1 MKKTLIALFSIFISL
16 AALTAQEEAEDRL
29 GRIYSIMDDENF
41 VLLVH
46 SRSGFAISK
55 TEVTQELYELIMGK
69 NPSNFQGQNLPVE
82 SVSYYDAIVFCNL
95 LSMEMDVEP
104 VYSVDG
110 ITDPSL
116 WISLESGDW
125 YGLKMSPVAT
135 GFRLPTKDEWLFA
148 ARGGAE
154 KSSNKY
160 VGGDDVEEVAW
171 FSTNSDHR
179 THEIAQKEANEID
192 LYDMNGNVWEWCWDG
207 ASQLRP
213 NKFIMG
219 GGYDTSKNGSTLA
232 NCISEQIPTTKNSN
246 TGFRIVRGMNDDEIK
261 AEQKKAEREASAKSV
276 PPLFKA
282 GRSQYPVSQWLWYY
296 VMKDYPLLIANDYAP
311 VYNISYYQAVVFC
324 NRLSKICGRTPV
336 YELNK
341 SNNPS
346 DWGTIPTSPDKKW
359 DKISINK
366 KANGYMLEVTKAKEF
381 DGSSVKGFYIRIA
394 N

>member
-1 MKKTLIALFSIFISL
+1 MKKTLIALLSIFISI
-16 AALTAQEEAEDRL
+16 AALTAQEETEDRL
-29 GRIYSIMDDENF
+29 GKLYSIMDEENF

-55 TEVTQELYELIMGK
+55 TEVTQELYELITGK
-69 NPSNFQGQNLPVE
+69 NPSNFQGEKFPVD

-110 ITDPSL
+110 ITDPAL
-116 WISLESGDW
+116 WTSLESGEW

-135 GFRLPTKDEWLFA
+135 GYRLPTKEEWLFA
-148 ARGGAE
+148 ARGGSE
-154 KSSNKY
+154 KTSNKY
-160 VGGDDVEEVAW
+160 VGGDDVEELAW
-171 FSTNSDHR
+171 YNVNSDR
-179 THEIAQKEANEID
+179 TTHDVGQKSPNEID
-192 LYDMNGNVWEWCWDG
+192 VYDMNGNVWEWCWDG

-213 NKFIMG
+213 NKFIVG
-219 GGYDTSKNGSTLA
+219 GGYDTSKNGTTIA
-232 NCISEQIPTTKNSN
+232 NCVSEQIPTTKNPN

-282 GRSQYPVSQWLWYY
+282 GRSQYPISQWLWYY
-296 VMKDYPLLIANDYAP
+296 VMKDNPLLFADDYAP
-311 VYNISYYQAVVFC
+311 VYNISYYQAIVFC

-341 SNNPS
+341 SNNPN

-359 DKISINK
+359 DKISMNK
-366 KANGYMLEVTKAKEF
+366 KANGYVLEVTKSKDF
-381 DGSSVKGFYIRIA
+381 DGTSVKGFYIRVA

>member
-16 AALTAQEEAEDRL
+16 AALTAQEQEEDRL
-29 GRIYSIMDDENF
+29 GKLYSIMDNENF

-55 TEVTQELYELIMGK
+55 TEVTQELYELIMEK
-69 NPSNFQGQNLPVE
+69 NPSSFKGKNLPVE
-82 SVSYYDAIVFCNL
+82 NVSYYDALVFCNL

-110 ITDPSL
+110 ITDPAQ
-116 WISLESGDW
+116 WDSLESGDW

-135 GFRLPTKDEWLFA
+135 GFRLPTKEEWLFA
-148 ARGGAE
+148 ARGGVE
-154 KSSNKY
+154 KTENKY
-160 VGGDDVEEVAW
+160 IGGDDVDELAW
-171 FSTNSDHR
+171 YSVNSDR
-179 THEIAQKEANEID
+179 TTHESAQKEPNEIGV
-192 LYDMNGNVWEWCWDG
+192 YDMNGNVWEWCWDG
-207 ASQLRP
+207 ASKLRP
-213 NKFIMG
+213 NKFIIG
-219 GGYDTSKNGSTLA
+219 GGYDTSKNGTTLT
-232 NCISEQIPTTKNSN
+232 NCVSELIPTTKNPN
-246 TGFRIVRGMNDDEIK
+246 TGFRIIRSMNDDEIK

-296 VMKDYPLLIANDYAP
+296 VMKDYPLLIADDYAP

-366 KANGYMLEVTKAKEF
+366 KANGYMLEVTKAKDF